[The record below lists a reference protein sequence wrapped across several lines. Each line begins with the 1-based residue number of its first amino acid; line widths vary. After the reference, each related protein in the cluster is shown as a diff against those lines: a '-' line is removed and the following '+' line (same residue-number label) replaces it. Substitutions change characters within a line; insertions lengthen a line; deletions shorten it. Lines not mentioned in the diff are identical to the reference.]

1 MIENEDE
8 FKLLLYSQALSPAFG
23 GTIAFVKETEP
34 LLERGQ
40 GCSVFAPLIYTL
52 FYVLI
57 SISCTVKAENL
68 LALMMTFVVVVKT
81 SASFDTDN
89 CFQATLVPRDTPHN
103 ELYVFGLSLIS
114 CFHLERIQ
122 QLVRGFASDWKRSI
136 ENINQEIM
144 RSFFNFKNGT
154 TILRVSR
161 SKRVATCKVNL
172 VFGI

>member
-57 SISCTVKAENL
+57 SILCTVEAENL
-68 LALMMTFVVVVKT
+68 LALM
-81 SASFDTDN
+81 
-89 CFQATLVPRDTPHN
+89 L
-103 ELYVFGLSLIS
+103 LWL
-114 CFHLERIQ
+114 
-122 QLVRGFASDWKRSI
+122 
-136 ENINQEIM
+136 
-144 RSFFNFKNGT
+144 
-154 TILRVSR
+154 
-161 SKRVATCKVNL
+161 SKRQRVLTPTIASRPLLYQGTHHTTSCMSSACH
-172 VFGI
+172 

>member
-1 MIENEDE
+1 
-8 FKLLLYSQALSPAFG
+8 
-23 GTIAFVKETEP
+23 
-34 LLERGQ
+34 
-40 GCSVFAPLIYTL
+40 
-52 FYVLI
+52 
-57 SISCTVKAENL
+57 
-68 LALMMTFVVVVKT
+68 MMTFVVVVKT
-81 SASFDTDN
+81 TASFDTDN
-89 CFQATLVPRDTPHN
+89 CFQATLIPRDTPYN